1 MKIWYVHAPTKTNYI
16 VHFSD
21 SFYDCEKYMT
31 EAKSCNEEKNK
42 KGENNL
48 KNDLLDDWR
57 VFLDHDHRK
66 SHHWIFK
73 QQKMDRDPVA

>member
-1 MKIWYVHAPTKTNYI
+1 
-16 VHFSD
+16 
-21 SFYDCEKYMT
+21 MT

-42 KGENNL
+42 KGENNI

-66 SHHWIFK
+66 SHH
-73 QQKMDRDPVA
+73 